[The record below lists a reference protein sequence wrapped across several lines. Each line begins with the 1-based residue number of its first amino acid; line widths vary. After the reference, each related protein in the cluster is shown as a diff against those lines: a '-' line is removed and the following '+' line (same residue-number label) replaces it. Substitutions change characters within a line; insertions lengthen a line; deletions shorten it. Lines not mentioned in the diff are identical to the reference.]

1 MPSLGADMETGKL
14 VQWLVKA
21 GDRVKSGDVVAVV
34 ETHKG
39 AIDVEI
45 FLDGIIDNLAAL
57 DKEVPVGTVL
67 ATVRQAGEAATV
79 PAPAAAPAALAT
91 PAPAV
96 SEPEVAP
103 RVAANVGRMRISPA
117 ARQRA
122 QQLGVDVAA
131 LGAGSGE
138 GGAICLRDV
147 EAGGVRGTRLLIDC
161 GLPVRQALAR
171 IEARGVDP
179 MGLDAILVTHE
190 HGDHVGGV
198 MALARKTGA
207 TVCLTRGTH
216 AAVHMRTADACKGV
230 ALRLIDSHLPF
241 ELGCVEIQP
250 FPVPHDA
257 REPVQYV
264 VEYGPLRLGVLTDLG
279 MLTPHV
285 ERSLQAC
292 DGLVLEF
299 NHDPDLLAGSSYPD
313 SLKQRIAGRYGH
325 LCNREA
331 AGFLGRLNLERLQ
344 HIVAAHL
351 SRSNNSSDHVLA
363 AVREVLIDVPHSF
376 YVATQE
382 DGFDWLT
389 LTAAA

>member
-1 MPSLGADMETGKL
+1 MIRFTSLG
-14 VQWLVKA
+14 
-21 GDRVKSGDVVAVV
+21 SGS
-34 ETHKG
+34 EG
-39 AIDVEI
+39 
-45 FLDGIIDNLAAL
+45 NAL
-57 DKEVPVGTVL
+57 L
-67 ATVRQAGEAATV
+67 
-79 PAPAAAPAALAT
+79 
-91 PAPAV
+91 
-96 SEPEVAP
+96 
-103 RVAANVGRMRISPA
+103 I
-117 ARQRA
+117 
-122 QQLGVDVAA
+122 
-131 LGAGSGE
+131 
-138 GGAICLRDV
+138 

-230 ALRLIDSHLPF
+230 ALRLIDSQLPF